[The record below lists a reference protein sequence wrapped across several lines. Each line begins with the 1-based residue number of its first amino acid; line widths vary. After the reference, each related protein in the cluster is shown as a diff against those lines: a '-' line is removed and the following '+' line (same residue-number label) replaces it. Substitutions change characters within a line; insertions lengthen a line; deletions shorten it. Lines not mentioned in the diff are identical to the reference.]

1 MARSRLILILLW
13 TCTLLVSAGGVALA
27 APAATA
33 SSTALPG
40 YKIQS
45 SAKVS
50 DSGAAIS
57 TPGYPASGWYPVGPR
72 STVLAGLLENNVYS
86 DPFFSTNMQSIPTA
100 DFDVPWWYRSDFTLG
115 SETGLRTFL
124 DISGVMSSADV
135 WVNGSQ
141 VATAAQIA
149 GAYTRNERDITA
161 LVHSGTNS
169 VAFRVNANN
178 PNNHLTIGWIDWVQV
193 PRDDNTGIFR

>member
-1 MARSRLILILLW
+1 MPRRRTRILFRSLW
-13 TCTLLVSAGGVALA
+13 ACTLLAAICGIAVPASGRTPPSRVAIVADAPGSVSALA
-27 APAATA
+27 
-33 SSTALPG
+33 G
-40 YKIQS
+40 YRIQS
-45 SAKVS
+45 SAKVT
-50 DSGAAIS
+50 DSGAAVS
-57 TPGYPASGWYPVGPR
+57 TPGYAASGWYPVGPR

-124 DISGVMSSADV
+124 DFSGVMSSADV

-141 VATAAQIA
+141 GATAAQVA
-149 GAYTRNERDITA
+149 GAYTRHERDVTA
-161 LVHSGTNS
+161 LVHPGANS

-178 PNNHLTIGWIDWVQV
+178 P
-193 PRDDNTGIFR
+193 